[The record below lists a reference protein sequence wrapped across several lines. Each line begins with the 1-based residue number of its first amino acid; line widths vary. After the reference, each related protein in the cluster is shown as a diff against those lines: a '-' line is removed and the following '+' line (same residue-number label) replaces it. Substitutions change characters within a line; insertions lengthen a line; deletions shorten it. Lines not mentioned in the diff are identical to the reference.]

1 MVKKVRSRILTILSS
16 GANFGTVVSLPV
28 SGWLC
33 SLELWGGWPLAFYLF
48 GGLGLVWYVF
58 WLIFIYDTPSQ
69 HATIDPCE
77 KAFIEASVEKKN
89 EVSIRFNKIFV
100 DISTKLSLY
109 LTE

>member
-1 MVKKVRSRILTILSS
+1 M
-16 GANFGTVVSLPV
+16 

-69 HATIDPCE
+69 HASIDPSE
-77 KAFIEASVEKKN
+77 KAYIEASVEKKD
-89 EVSIRFNKIFV
+89 EVSITRLIHRYFCKVIV
-100 DISTKLSLY
+100 LDLM
-109 LTE
+109 TE